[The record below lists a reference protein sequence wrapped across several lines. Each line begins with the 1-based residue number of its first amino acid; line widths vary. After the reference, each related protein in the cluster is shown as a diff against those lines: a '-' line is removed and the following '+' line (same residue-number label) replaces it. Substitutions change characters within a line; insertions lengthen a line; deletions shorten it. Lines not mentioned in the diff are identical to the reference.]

1 MSPGV
6 VDTNRI
12 EYIFRNEYK
21 LSNKNL
27 MKPEQVSKKDLWH
40 DINQKDYYNRQSIEL
55 YNRWIIKIW

>member
-1 MSPGV
+1 
-6 VDTNRI
+6 
-12 EYIFRNEYK
+12 
-21 LSNKNL
+21 